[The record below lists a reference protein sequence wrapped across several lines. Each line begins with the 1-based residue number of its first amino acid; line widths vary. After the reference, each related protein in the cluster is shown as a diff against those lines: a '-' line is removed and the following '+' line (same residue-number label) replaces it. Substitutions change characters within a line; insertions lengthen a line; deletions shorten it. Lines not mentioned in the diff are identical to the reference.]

1 MREDKKRLVLI
12 ICMLIIFLSSCVYF
26 NTLYNARRI
35 YSDTEEKRLQSKSST
50 GMEKE
55 YQRVVVKCSKI
66 LQNNPDSGWADD
78 AAFLLGKALFR
89 QGKYNESAKKFEEIL
104 DNWPEEKYAPLSLF
118 WLGKIYLSK
127 EEFNKA
133 LEYTAR
139 FIKKYPEHEIRFQ
152 VMLLAGEISLKLDR
166 RKEALEFYSKVIREA
181 DSEEV
186 VEKATAECADL
197 YFLFEEWKDAARFYE
212 KMLHKG
218 ISWEKRYN
226 FSLSLGECYTKLER
240 CREAID
246 LYDKLFDE
254 VIGKKEKAPV
264 LLGKAAGY
272 VCIDSVSLAKRFYE
286 DIIGKYPKTLFSAEA
301 CYHLGMLFHA
311 QADSLEKAK
320 EYFSKVGK
328 EAPESQYATEALKKS
343 NSIGRLLELEN
354 EGEKGQTDKQK
365 AKKKFYSAELQLS
378 QFGNVEKALRNYRV
392 VLDSFPEIEISP
404 RAAYAIGWIYQEKLK
419 QNDKAVKAYREVILS
434 FPRSVQALGAIEQIE
449 FLGDLKLMERL
460 QGYVDSVRALK
471 PDTSLK
477 QSDFE
482 SSEITDSSGMLNNTG
497 VKADS
502 TGVSPDTSGT
512 VIPESAD
519 KEQNGSGG
527 E

>member
-1 MREDKKRLVLI
+1 MREDKKRLILI
-12 ICMLIIFLSSCVYF
+12 ICMLVIFLSSCVYF

-35 YSDTEEKRLQSKSST
+35 YSDTEDKREQSKSST

-78 AAFLLGKALFR
+78 AVFLLGKALFR
-89 QGKYNESAKKFEEIL
+89 QGKYDESAKKFEEIL

-118 WLGKIYLSK
+118 WLGKIYLNR

-133 LEYTAR
+133 LKYTDR
-139 FIKKYPEHEIRFQ
+139 FIEKYPEHEIRFQ
-152 VMLLAGEISLKLDR
+152 VMVLAGKISLKLDR
-166 RKEALEFYSKVIREA
+166 KKEALEFYSEVIREA
-181 DSEEV
+181 DRDEI

-197 YFLFEEWKDAARFYE
+197 YFSFEQWEDAARFYE

-218 ISWEKRYN
+218 ISWEKRYQL
-226 FSLSLGECYTKLER
+226 SLSLAKCYTNLER

-246 LYDKLFDE
+246 LYDELLDE
-254 VIGKKEKAPV
+254 VTGKREKAPV
-264 LLGKAAGY
+264 LLGKAASY
-272 VCIDSVSLAKRFYE
+272 VCIDSMSLAKRFYE

-301 CYHLGMLFHA
+301 SYYMGMLFHQ

-354 EGEKGQTDKQK
+354 EGEGDLTDEQK

-378 QFGNVEKALRNYRV
+378 QFGNVEEALRNYRV

-404 RAAYAIGWIYQEKLK
+404 RAAYAIGWIYQEKMK
-419 QNDKAVKAYREVILS
+419 QNDKALEAYREVIER
-434 FPRSVQALGAIEQIE
+434 FPRSAQASGAIERIE
-449 FLGDLKLMERL
+449 SLGDPQLLQRV
-460 QGYVDSVRALK
+460 QGYVDSVRASK
-471 PDTSLK
+471 PDTSGK
-477 QSDFE
+477 RSYFE
-482 SSEITDSSGMLNNTG
+482 PSETTDNSGMINKTG
-497 VKADS
+497 VDADS
-502 TGVSPDTSGT
+502 AGASPDTSRT
-512 VIPESAD
+512 VTPESAD
-519 KEQNGSGG
+519 
-527 E
+527 